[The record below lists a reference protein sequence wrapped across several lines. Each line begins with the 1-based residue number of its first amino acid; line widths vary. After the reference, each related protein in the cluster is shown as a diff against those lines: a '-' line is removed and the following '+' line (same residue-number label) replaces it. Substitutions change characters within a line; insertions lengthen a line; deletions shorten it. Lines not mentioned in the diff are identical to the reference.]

1 MFSKFGKNKQES
13 TGEDSGYYRAAD
25 DQSVLEKTA
34 RSKRASHAGGAT
46 RGSRARA
53 GRDAADPVLPEKK
66 RARRRL
72 VGAIALAL
80 AVVIGLP
87 MVLDSEPRPV
97 ANDIALQ
104 IPSKDKP
111 LEQGAPAPAASAPES
126 RVAPGAAL
134 DQSEEIVN
142 EPAAKPAA
150 MSAAPSAA
158 PAAAQVTP
166 SAKPAA
172 TPTATAAHTVSE
184 VKLAEPVKPPKAEVK
199 EAPKAADTKTAKAEH
214 KPEAKE
220 SKDKHEKPE
229 AKPEPK
235 HTEPKHAEAKPEPK
249 DAKPAHSEDARAL
262 AILEGKPAAADSGS
276 KYVIQV
282 AALAA
287 QDKVDELQG
296 KLRDAGIKSYSQKVN
311 TANGE
316 RTRVRVG
323 PFASKEEAEKVR
335 AKLSKMG
342 LNGSLVPV

>member
-1 MFSKFGKNKQES
+1 MGLFSKFGKNKQES

-111 LEQGAPAPAASAPES
+111 LEQGAPAATASAPES

-142 EPAAKPAA
+142 EPPRAAAPAAKPAVT
-150 MSAAPSAA
+150 PAA
-158 PAAAQVTP
+158 PAAAQVAP
-166 SAKPAA
+166 SAKPTT

-184 VKLAEPVKPPKAEVK
+184 LKLADPVKPPKAEVK
-199 EAPKAADTKTAKAEH
+199 EAPKAAETKTAKAEH

-220 SKDKHEKPE
+220 SKDKHDKPE
-229 AKPEPK
+229 AKP
-235 HTEPKHAEAKPEPK
+235 EPKHAEAKPEPK

-262 AILEGKPAAADSGS
+262 AILEGKPAAAESAS

-296 KLRDAGIKSYSQKVN
+296 KLSAAGIKSYSQKVN